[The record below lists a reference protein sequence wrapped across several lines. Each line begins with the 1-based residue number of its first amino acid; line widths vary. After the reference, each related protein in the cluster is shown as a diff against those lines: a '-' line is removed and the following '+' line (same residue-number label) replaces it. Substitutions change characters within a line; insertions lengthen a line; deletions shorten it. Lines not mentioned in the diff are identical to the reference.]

1 MACLVAGSRKKAVM
15 AAVTEVEVP
24 GVAAEDSTDEPHL
37 AAEEPEC
44 GSMSRDCASSGS
56 CT

>member
-24 GVAAEDSTDEPHL
+24 GVAAEDSADEPHL